1 MRGGEHPRT
10 PPHTVFQ
17 LEQMDT
23 TMSEYDLVIR
33 GGTVADGTGADLFEG
48 DVAVRGGKIVATGA
62 VSGSG
67 REEIDA
73 RGKLV
78 TPGFV
83 DIHTHY
89 DAQVAWDTQFS
100 PSTNHGVTSVL
111 MGNCGV
117 GFAPCRPDM
126 REQMID
132 VMEGV
137 EDIPGIVMAEG
148 LPWNWE
154 SFPEYMDA
162 IEQRH
167 MDADFAVA
175 VPHIPVR
182 VHVMGQ
188 RAIEREPATGTD
200 MQAMGAIVR
209 EGLEAGAFGFSTT
222 RVIGHRTASGDQ
234 LPVTTASEDELLTIA
249 MAMKPFGRHLFM
261 SASEFDTGNGFS
273 SEFRMLSRVAEA
285 SGQTVTFPLL
295 QYNEA
300 PDRWREIADA
310 CAASRAQGID
320 IYGQVVGRP
329 VGVLFGHQLSLS
341 PFRGCPTYEAIE
353 HLPIAARAREM
364 RKPEVKAAILSEM
377 GLPLDPKTYPAFM
390 REVSQC
396 YAMGE
401 NPDYAPPES
410 ARFDIIAAQRGCSVH
425 EVAYDALLEE
435 DGQAILYFPARN
447 YTHYNLDV
455 VHHMLRRED
464 TVLGLGD
471 GGAHVGAIC
480 DGSMQTFL
488 LTYWTRD
495 RVGER
500 LSIPE
505 AVRLMTGHTAHVG
518 GFGDRGII
526 APGYK
531 ADLNVIDY
539 DRLRLAPPRA
549 SFDLPAGGRRLTQG
563 ASGYA
568 ATILSGVVTARDD
581 TPTGALPGRLVR
593 GRRSAPVA

>member
-1 MRGGEHPRT
+1 
-10 PPHTVFQ
+10 
-17 LEQMDT
+17 MDT
-23 TMSEYDLVIR
+23 MMNEYDLVIR
-33 GGTVADGTGADLFEG
+33 GGTVADGSGADLWEG
-48 DVAVRGGKIVATGA
+48 DVGVSDGRIVATGKL
-62 VSGSG
+62 SGSG

-89 DAQVAWDTQFS
+89 DAQVTWDTQFS
-100 PSTNHGVTSVL
+100 PSTNHGVTSVI

-117 GFAPCRPDM
+117 GFAPCRPEM

-137 EDIPGIVMAEG
+137 EDIPGIVMTEG

-154 SFPEYMDA
+154 TFPDYLDA

-188 RAIEREPATGTD
+188 RAIEREPATGAD
-200 MQAMGAIVR
+200 MQAMAALVR

-222 RVIGHRTASGDQ
+222 RVIGHRTASGEQ
-234 LPVTTASEDELLTIA
+234 LPVTTASEDELMTIA
-249 MAMKPFGRHLFM
+249 MAMRPFGKHLFM
-261 SASEFDTGNGFS
+261 SASEFDTANGFS
-273 SEFRMLSRVAEA
+273 SEFGMLARIAEA

-310 CAASRAQGID
+310 CAGKRAGGVD

-329 VGVLFGHQLSLS
+329 VGVLYGLQLTLN
-341 PFRGCPTYEAIE
+341 PFRGCPTYDAIE
-353 HLPIAARAREM
+353 HLPVAQRAAEM
-364 RKPEVKAAILSEM
+364 RKSDVRAAILSEM
-377 GLPLDPKTYPAFM
+377 SIPLDPKKYPPFM
-390 REVSQC
+390 RDISLC

-401 NPDYAPPES
+401 DPDYCPPES
-410 ARFDIIAAQRGCSVH
+410 ARFDNVAAQRGCSVE
-425 EVAYDALLEE
+425 EVAYDALLEQ

-447 YTHYNLDV
+447 YTYYNFDV
-455 VHHMLRRED
+455 VNEMLRRED

-471 GGAHVGAIC
+471 GGAHAGAIC
-480 DGSMQTFL
+480 DGSMQTYL
-488 LTYWTRD
+488 LTHWTRD

-505 AVRLMTGHTAHVG
+505 AVRLMTSHTAGVG
-518 GFGDRGII
+518 GFGDRGLI
-526 APGYK
+526 APRFK
-531 ADLNVIDY
+531 ADLNIIDY
-539 DRLRLAPPRA
+539 ENLRLAAPRA
-549 SFDLPAGGRRLTQG
+549 SFDLPAGGRRLTQA

-568 ATILSGVVTARDD
+568 ATIVSGVVTAREDR
-581 TPTGALPGRLVR
+581 PTGALPGRLVR
-593 GRRSAPVA
+593 GRRSAPGLA